1 MTLTYIIRNY
11 KKIIRTLKRE
21 HYVLKQPIADLHF
34 DDINELNQLP
44 PTSFV
49 CISVSSRKHDN
60 YGRLTT
66 ENRHYYYLD
75 PALEYERVQVK
86 YLPNQLEN
94 YYEEGTHIMTIPR
107 ISGKPGLRYI
117 NWSPYI
123 RLLADKPAAM
133 YNFSFLELFESNDA
147 IIEKITK
154 LEVTKLQALLYSFS
168 NMIDDIGIDKVFKKV
183 STLL

>member
-1 MTLTYIIRNY
+1 
-11 KKIIRTLKRE
+11 
-21 HYVLKQPIADLHF
+21 
-34 DDINELNQLP
+34 
-44 PTSFV
+44 
-49 CISVSSRKHDN
+49 
-60 YGRLTT
+60 
-66 ENRHYYYLD
+66 
-75 PALEYERVQVK
+75 
-86 YLPNQLEN
+86 
-94 YYEEGTHIMTIPR
+94 MTIPR

-123 RLLADKPAAM
+123 RLLADKLAAM

-168 NMIDDIGIDKVFKKV
+168 NMIYDIGIDKVFKKV